1 MNCDELK
8 MNYDELRQKD
18 TMMERQK
25 DRQPKRQKDR
35 KPEREKEGMIKR
47 QKEKKTMERQID
59 KKKNH
64 YYH

>member
-25 DRQPKRQKDR
+25 DR

-47 QKEKKTMERQID
+47 QKEKKQWKD
-59 KKKNH
+59 K
-64 YYH
+64 

>member
-25 DRQPKRQKDR
+25 DRQPKDRKTERQKAR
-35 KPEREKEGMIKR
+35 KRKR
-47 QKEKKTMERQID
+47 GND
-59 KKKNH
+59 
-64 YYH
+64 

>member
-25 DRQPKRQKDR
+25 DRQPERQKDR
-35 KPEREKEGMIKR
+35 KPEREKEGMIKS
-47 QKEKKTMERQID
+47 QKEKKQWKD
-59 KKKNH
+59 K
-64 YYH
+64 

>member
-18 TMMERQK
+18 TMME
-25 DRQPKRQKDR
+25 RQKDR

-47 QKEKKTMERQID
+47 QKEKKTMERQTD
-59 KKKNH
+59 KKRITTIIN
-64 YYH
+64 